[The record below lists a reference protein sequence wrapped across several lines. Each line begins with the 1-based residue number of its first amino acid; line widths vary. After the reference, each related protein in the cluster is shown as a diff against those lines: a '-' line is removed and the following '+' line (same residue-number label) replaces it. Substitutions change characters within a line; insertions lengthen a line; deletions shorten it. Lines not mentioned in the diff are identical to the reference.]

1 MIIMRIIRWIISF
14 FMKHKRGAIIGAV
27 GIGAAGAGAGI
38 FNAHKAK
45 KINRQ
50 ALDIQQ
56 AAIEKHEQ
64 AYQETQTVLAELG
77 EVEKAA
83 IDSFAHFADTMERI
97 QGRPKMKS
105 NIFSAVKLPN
115 YEPEEIKALSAE
127 LRMAIDGVVG
137 AGVGGLA
144 GLAAF
149 GAGAGALVAAP
160 AMVGVGVVLCVKGFG
175 LKNKAV
181 KNRRQAKQMA
191 ESVDKIVAFYS
202 DLQKAADSF
211 RGSVAA
217 VYRKYA
223 EGLLRVEDT
232 LSTKT
237 IWKQF
242 SREEKKNVENTIML
256 ARLLYEMTQTKIVV
270 RQEKEDKLES
280 VNTAEISKLQKN
292 AAKLLADTPS

>member
-14 FMKHKRGAIIGAV
+14 FKDHKRGAIIGAA
-27 GIGAAGAGAGI
+27 GIGAAGVGAGI

-56 AAIEKHEQ
+56 AALEKHEQ
-64 AYQETQTVLAELG
+64 AYQETQAVLAELG
-77 EVEKAA
+77 EVEKAV
-83 IDSFAHFADTMERI
+83 IDSFAQFADTMERI
-97 QGRPKMKS
+97 QDRPKMKS

-127 LRMAIDGVVG
+127 VRMAIDGIVG

-160 AMVGVGVVLCVKGFG
+160 AMAGVGVVLCIKGFG

-181 KNRRQAKQMA
+181 KNRREAKQMA
-191 ESVDKIVAFYS
+191 ESVDRIVAFYS

-211 RGSVAA
+211 RGSVSA

-223 EGLLRVEDT
+223 EGLLRIEHA

-270 RQEKEDKLES
+270 RQEKEDKLET
-280 VNTAEISKLQKN
+280 VNTAELTKLQKQ
-292 AAKLLADTPS
+292 ATKLLREAS

>member
-1 MIIMRIIRWIISF
+1 MIIMRIIRWIIDF
-14 FMKHKRGAIIGAV
+14 FAEHKRGAIIGAA

-45 KINRQ
+45 KITQQ
-50 ALDIQQ
+50 ALDIQKE
-56 AAIEKHEQ
+56 ALEKHEQ
-64 AYQETQTVLAELG
+64 AYQETQDVLAKLG

-97 QGRPKMKS
+97 QGRPKIKS

-127 LRMAIDGVVG
+127 VRMVIDGVVG

-160 AMVGVGVVLCVKGFG
+160 AMAGVGVVLCVKGFG

-181 KNRRQAKQMA
+181 KNRQQAKQMS
-191 ESVDKIVAFYS
+191 ESVDKIVAFYA
-202 DLQKAADSF
+202 DLRKSADSF
-211 RGSVAA
+211 RGSVSA
-217 VYRKYA
+217 VYRKYT

-237 IWKQF
+237 IWKRF

-256 ARLLYEMTQTKIVV
+256 ARLLYEMTQTKIIV
-270 RQEKEDKLES
+270 RQEKEDKLET
-280 VNTAEISKLQKN
+280 VNTEELAKLQKQ
-292 AAKLLADTPS
+292 ASKLLGERI